1 MTYPDGHV
9 GWLVTGYAPA
19 RAVLADQ
26 RFSSRYE
33 LKHYPLPGME
43 EVDEL
48 PPAPVGELTGIDP
61 PTGGGREWTGTA
73 QPAG

>member
-1 MTYPDGHV
+1 MPWPV
-9 GWLVTGYAPA
+9 
-19 RAVLADQ
+19 RVLADQ

>member
-1 MTYPDGHV
+1 
-9 GWLVTGYAPA
+9 
-19 RAVLADQ
+19 
-26 RFSSRYE
+26 
-33 LKHYPLPGME
+33 ME